1 MGCVLYVLYGEEDCG
16 MDWVIRTR
24 GGTRLLSH
32 ISSRHTGHP
41 HGAPTCMGQHLQ
53 HLCGAAV
60 SCASHI
66 RNAKGAEMSWPS
78 RWMVHTYMY
87 GISRYDY
94 RAGRKQGAGV

>member
-41 HGAPTCMGQHLQ
+41 HGAAPPALVWRSRF
-53 HLCGAAV
+53 LCLPHTERQRGGNV
-60 SCASHI
+60 M
-66 RNAKGAEMSWPS
+66 AEQVD
-78 RWMVHTYMY
+78 VHTYMY

-94 RAGRKQGAGV
+94 RAGRKQGAGL